1 MRDVMRD
8 AAIVTM
14 AVAWR
19 NANTP
24 VDAFLDMYED
34 EDSKL
39 PEYVMDLLYDLD
51 MIKEEWREFSLWD
64 DRFDLQRG
72 ENVWVWK

>member
-1 MRDVMRD
+1 MRDVVRD

-14 AVAWR
+14 ATAHR
-19 NANTP
+19 AALTP
-24 VDAFLDMYED
+24 VDAFLDLYED
-34 EDSKL
+34 ETSMT

-51 MIKEEWREFSLWD
+51 MIKEEWREFNLWD

-72 ENVWVWK
+72 ENVWIWK